1 MLESGCSHI
10 KQERGYHVRLYCIV
24 LACFVL
30 ITYIGGQERLYC
42 THEALN
48 VALEEPSAFCQVAGR
63 QCMLLQY
70 AQTPSYIALI
80 NIL

>member
-1 MLESGCSHI
+1 MFIIFC
-10 KQERGYHVRLYCIV
+10 

-48 VALEEPSAFCQVAGR
+48 VAFDNPSAFCQVSGIEHN
-63 QCMLLQY
+63 
-70 AQTPSYIALI
+70 YIFGYV
-80 NIL
+80 

>member
-1 MLESGCSHI
+1 MYCS
-10 KQERGYHVRLYCIV
+10 C

-48 VALEEPSAFCQVAGR
+48 VAYDNPSAFCQVAGGVTYLR
-63 QCMLLQY
+63 DICMIL
-70 AQTPSYIALI
+70 AIDIAT
-80 NIL
+80 

>member
-1 MLESGCSHI
+1 M
-10 KQERGYHVRLYCIV
+10 YCLC

-48 VALEEPSAFCQVAGR
+48 VAYDNPSAFCQVAGTVKYFKTV
-63 QCMLLQY
+63 MIIYKLLAIMY
-70 AQTPSYIALI
+70 RVHTAMYSYYTYQMSKPLM
-80 NIL
+80 